1 MVGRWRVRYSIPEQL
16 RVSIIIAS
24 GGKTDILKANLEALY
39 AKTTAAAAIHDASVR
54 IDALAKGTP
63 AP

>member
-1 MVGRWRVRYSIPEQL
+1 VPTPNHPAWLDMESAIEDEVE
-16 RVSIIIAS
+16 
-24 GGKTDILKANLEALY
+24 KALY
-39 AKTTAAAAIHDASVR
+39 AKTSAAAAIHDASLR